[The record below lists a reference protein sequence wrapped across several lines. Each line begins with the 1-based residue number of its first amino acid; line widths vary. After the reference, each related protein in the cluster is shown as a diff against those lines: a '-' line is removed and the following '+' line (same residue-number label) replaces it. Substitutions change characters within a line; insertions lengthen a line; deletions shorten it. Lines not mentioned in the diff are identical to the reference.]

1 MVPKTISFWTRK
13 DHHRHRHHHHH
24 HHHHQHHHGDHDN
37 HDDDNADDVDDE
49 DDDDDVVADDGDGNL
64 MSELHASPV
73 PRNTHRPHL
82 CNTPNTYI
90 YM

>member
-1 MVPKTISFWTRK
+1 MSFKGCNLSLVNWMITMTK
-13 DHHRHRHHHHH
+13 ILAA
-24 HHHHQHHHGDHDN
+24 
-37 HDDDNADDVDDE
+37 DDDNVVEEDDDDDDVVEE

>member
-1 MVPKTISFWTRK
+1 MSFKGCNLSLINWMITMTK
-13 DHHRHRHHHHH
+13 ILSA
-24 HHHHQHHHGDHDN
+24 
-37 HDDDNADDVDDE
+37 DDDDVGDDE

>member
-1 MVPKTISFWTRK
+1 MSFKGCNLSLVNWMITMTK
-13 DHHRHRHHHHH
+13 ILAA
-24 HHHHQHHHGDHDN
+24 
-37 HDDDNADDVDDE
+37 DDDNVVEEDDDDDVVEE